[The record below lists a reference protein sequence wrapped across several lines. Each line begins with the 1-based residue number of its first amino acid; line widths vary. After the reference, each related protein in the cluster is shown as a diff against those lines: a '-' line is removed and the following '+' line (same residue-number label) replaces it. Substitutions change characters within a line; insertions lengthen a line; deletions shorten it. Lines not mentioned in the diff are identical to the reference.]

1 MIVSFRSRQ
10 LQRLYVKNDSRGVNP
25 QHISKLR
32 LILSAL
38 SVANKPED
46 MRSPE
51 RWSVHVNGNWRVT
64 FSFLDGDAADLDYE
78 DYH

>member
-1 MIVSFRSRQ
+1 
-10 LQRLYVKNDSRGVNP
+10 
-25 QHISKLR
+25 

-38 SVANKPED
+38 SVASKPED
-46 MRSPE
+46 MNVPAFRLHKLTNQSPE

-64 FSFLDGDAADLDYE
+64 FSFVDGDAADLDYE